1 MSRVKRF
8 STKLSQVKDKQLSAC
23 LDSAICSA
31 YGGDSCRALWAC
43 IAPVHNCLPDCDL
56 EKIST
61 ETPLFGKKLSMP
73 LIIAG
78 MTGGTPKAKKINE
91 AFARACEA
99 HGVGFGVG
107 SQRAALEDSSLA
119 GTYKVRDVAPDI
131 FLFANVGLAQ
141 FAGDEGWT
149 PSRAAEAVEMIQAD
163 ALCVHI
169 NPAQEAIQEGGDT
182 NFKDCARAFEKIV
195 KAVKVPVIAKETGCG
210 VSRGSGIALV
220 DAGASAIDV
229 GGSGGTSWT
238 RIARKTQEGGGGNA
252 DDNNDDECPPFDYW
266 GIPTPASVAACSDL
280 GVPVIATGGVRSG
293 LHVAKSLLLGA
304 SCAGMA
310 LPALRALQKGRIEQ
324 LFERTHRELRTAMF
338 LLGVKN
344 VEDLREC
351 NRFHITEPLKSWIE
365 AARK

>member
-1 MSRVKRF
+1 VSRVKRF

-23 LDSAICSA
+23 LDGARSSTPGEDA
-31 YGGDSCRALWAC
+31 YRALWDC
-43 IAPVHNCLPDCDL
+43 IVPVHNCIPDCNL

-61 ETPLFGKKLSMP
+61 ETALFGKKLSMP

-78 MTGGTPKAKKINE
+78 MTGGTPKARKINE

-99 HGVGFGVG
+99 HSIGFGVG
-107 SQRAALEDSSLA
+107 SQRAALEDSRLA
-119 GTYKVRDVAPDI
+119 GTYKVRDVAPDV

-141 FAGDEGWT
+141 FAGDKGWA
-149 PSRAAEAVEMIQAD
+149 PSRAAEAVELITAD

-169 NPAQEAIQEGGDT
+169 NPAQEAIQSGGNTD
-182 NFKDCARAFEKIV
+182 FKDCIRAFEKIV

-238 RIARKTQEGGGGNA
+238 KIARLTQVGGSGGTS
-252 DDNNDDECPPFDYW
+252 DDDVCHPFDYW

-280 GVPVIATGGVRSG
+280 GVPIIATGGVRSG

-310 LPALRALQKGRIEQ
+310 LPALRALREGRIEE
-324 LFERTHRELRTAMF
+324 LFERTHRELKTSMF
-338 LLGVKN
+338 LLGAKN

-351 NRFHITEPLKSWIE
+351 NRFHVTEPLKSWIE